1 MIIIKS
7 QIYRFQ
13 FQIQKQRHLLF
24 HLKKTKKIT
33 FFNETTQKD
42 QEFYIYDYFEH
53 LKRVG
58 FTWKNDTIGFTYKIT
73 IDGNK
78 LKKILTLNLG
88 ARALLVTDHS
98 RIWNMRS
105 TWEKSGKPY
114 ENSRISY
121 IDSYL
126 YNFRDMILRALNR
139 AIHTDI
145 DLARLT
151 REQKVN
157 GLFEYSRRKHIPN
170 LGGKF
175 FLLTYYNYALVF
187 IKTKID
193 VINFF

>member
-1 MIIIKS
+1 
-7 QIYRFQ
+7 
-13 FQIQKQRHLLF
+13 
-24 HLKKTKKIT
+24 
-33 FFNETTQKD
+33 
-42 QEFYIYDYFEH
+42 
-53 LKRVG
+53 
-58 FTWKNDTIGFTYKIT
+58 
-73 IDGNK
+73 
-78 LKKILTLNLG
+78 
-88 ARALLVTDHS
+88 
-98 RIWNMRS
+98 MRS

>member
-1 MIIIKS
+1 M
-7 QIYRFQ
+7 
-13 FQIQKQRHLLF
+13 
-24 HLKKTKKIT
+24 
-33 FFNETTQKD
+33 E
-42 QEFYIYDYFEH
+42 
-53 LKRVG
+53 
-58 FTWKNDTIGFTYKIT
+58 NDTIGFTYKIT

-78 LKKILTLNLG
+78 LKKVLTLNLG

-114 ENSRISY
+114 ENSR
-121 IDSYL
+121 
-126 YNFRDMILRALNR
+126 FRDIMLRALNR

-157 GLFEYSRRKHIPN
+157 GLFEYSRRKNIPN